1 MKLSCS
7 EKIGLESQSSGS
19 PEEGKPV
26 VGVALF
32 LLILPIMIIV
42 LLVWVVHDL
51 PYFINQINRMITRKR
66 LSMQGRGELYRYH
79 LPETRLVIED
89 RWTIHSGQW
98 VQVVAPSE
106 PSDTVLAQN
115 AIPSIKC

>member
-19 PEEGKPV
+19 RQEGKPV

-51 PYFINQINRMITRKR
+51 PFFINRMITRKR

-89 RWTIHSGQW
+89 RWTVHSGQW